1 VLACSGYAWLHI
13 VQALA
18 VLAETPS
25 PLGLRVALA
34 EAHHHAQTG
43 PHEPHYRTEPTETL
57 MSPFEPFRKEH

>member
-1 VLACSGYAWLHI
+1 MGGSLVLAYSGYAWLNI

-34 EAHHHAQTG
+34 EAHHHVPKHTTTLRPG
-43 PHEPHYRTEPTETL
+43 HTNPTIAKSQL
-57 MSPFEPFRKEH
+57 KL